1 MIGLELLV
9 ISLGSRNTSVENMER
24 RNGNVTSVPRSMLFN
39 LIGKLIQR
47 LVAQKNTD
55 VTVELSSP
63 GNSITFTI
71 TIIFIIIIIF
81 INCRR
86 DSFITHRAFC
96 DALAEESARVIS
108 TNSMEINHLHHN
120 HNHNQFMNGFQDILP
135 LKMRQ
140 DLPPW
145 LMQTTASSNI
155 PFQNSLFSTR
165 SEHHE
170 TSEGYTTNNRSN
182 QSSLPDLPPALLQ
195 KTTTTTTTTGHSPS
209 QQTISGL
216 FGHGGLISSSSSTQ
230 ESTGGSTGGGNGYVH
245 DMMLP
250 SLPTSSTEA
259 AAASGLYVSYEDAAA
274 INIHERKKDH
284 GLTRDLLGL
293 RAFSHNDIL
302 NMVGLDPI
310 PNTSTSS
317 SYHHHP
323 QNPWLG

>member
-1 MIGLELLV
+1 
-9 ISLGSRNTSVENMER
+9 
-24 RNGNVTSVPRSMLFN
+24 
-39 LIGKLIQR
+39 
-47 LVAQKNTD
+47 
-55 VTVELSSP
+55 
-63 GNSITFTI
+63 
-71 TIIFIIIIIF
+71 
-81 INCRR
+81 
-86 DSFITHRAFC
+86 
-96 DALAEESARVIS
+96 
-108 TNSMEINHLHHN
+108 
-120 HNHNQFMNGFQDILP
+120 MNGFQDILP

-170 TSEGYTTNNRSN
+170 TSEGYTTNNRSS

-317 SYHHHP
+317 SSYHHPP